1 MIDNLLNV
9 NGNRRLWLARV
20 FLLAGLLTAVSACQV
35 TKTKV
40 SFEPSSEPL
49 LVKVPNP
56 DTDTILA
63 YRDRWCGLSDKARHK
78 AMEDFDQDATASRF
92 EQLLIASCE
101 PEIYPGKMAIAIKSL
116 QQDGRD
122 MPTSVENITSLLAV
136 FSESQQFHLN
146 EIGKLQKKLDQT
158 IQAISDIEE
167 GISQRK
173 EEVKP

>member
-1 MIDNLLNV
+1 MAKICLLT
-9 NGNRRLWLARV
+9 
-20 FLLAGLLTAVSACQV
+20 GLLMTLSACQV
-35 TKTKV
+35 TRTKV
-40 SFEPSSEPL
+40 SLEPSSQPL
-49 LVKVPNP
+49 LARNHNP

-63 YRDRWCGLSDKARHK
+63 YRDRWCGVSDKARHQ
-78 AMEDFDQDATASRF
+78 AMENFDQDTVPSRF

-101 PEIYPGKMAIAIKSL
+101 PELYPGKMAIAVKSL
-116 QQDGRD
+116 QQEGRE
-122 MPTSVENITSLLAV
+122 MPTSVENFTSLLAV